1 MSEKKFSNKEAIKF
15 GWEKM
20 KENLNFFLII
30 GVIVLVVSIFPS
42 IANDLIKKSDSNS
55 TKIILGTLNF
65 FCQVMGMLIGLGLI
79 KISLKL
85 IERKEV
91 NVLDL
96 FSQYPL
102 FFKYLAGLVLYFIV
116 TIGGMIL
123 FIVPGIIWGIK
134 FKYFPYFIVEG
145 YDVIESFKKSS
156 QITEGSKWDLF
167 VFGLVLVLIGI
178 AGFLAF
184 FIGTLI
190 TMPIVSMATVFVYK
204 KLKKEAKLLENLVE

>member
-1 MSEKKFSNKEAIKF
+1 
-15 GWEKM
+15 
-20 KENLNFFLII
+20 
-30 GVIVLVVSIFPS
+30 
-42 IANDLIKKSDSNS
+42 
-55 TKIILGTLNF
+55 
-65 FCQVMGMLIGLGLI
+65 MLIGLGLI

-85 IERKEV
+85 IEKREV
-91 NVLDL
+91 NVSDL

-102 FFKYLAGLVLYFIV
+102 FFKYLTGLVLYFLI
-116 TIGGMIL
+116 TICGMIL

-145 YDVIESFKKSS
+145 CDVIESFKKSS

-167 VFGLVLVLIGI
+167 VFGLVLALIGI
-178 AGFLAF
+178 AGLLAF

-204 KLKKEAKLLENLVE
+204 KLKSEAKLLENLVE